1 MLGKG
6 TFGKVILCRERSSK
20 RLCAM
25 KILKK
30 SVVFEKNEVTHTETE
45 NTVMRTLKHPF
56 ITVSGWNG
64 KKLFWFGR

>member
-6 TFGKVILCRERSSK
+6 TFGKVILCRERNTK

-30 SVVFEKNEVTHTETE
+30 SLIIAKVSLVIYIMNFSL
-45 NTVMRTLKHPF
+45 LKL
-56 ITVSGWNG
+56 
-64 KKLFWFGR
+64 KREYY